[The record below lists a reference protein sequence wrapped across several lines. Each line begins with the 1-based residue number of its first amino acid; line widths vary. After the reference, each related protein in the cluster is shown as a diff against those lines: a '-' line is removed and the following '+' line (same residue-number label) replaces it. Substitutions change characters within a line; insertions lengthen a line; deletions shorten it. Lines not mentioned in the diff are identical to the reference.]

1 VTPQELKKALVGAG
15 FEVYRTLGDEVVL
28 AERVRDNL
36 IMDSGVR
43 VRVAGGDALEIRVL
57 LAARRGQYP
66 GEADGVLAERV
77 RALAGS
83 LQRSGFTE
91 GGTQTSPV
99 TDPADPSRVLD
110 TFVEVAFHHRVDGFS
125 SVVEPLRLAVAAA
138 KTADRGR

>member
-1 VTPQELKKALVGAG
+1 MTPQELKKALVGAG

-57 LAARRGQYP
+57 LAARRGEYP
-66 GEADGVLAERV
+66 GESDAAIADHI
-77 RALAGS
+77 RALADG
-83 LQRSGFTE
+83 LRTAGFGE
-91 GGTQTSPV
+91 HGVRTSPLN
-99 TDPADPSRVLD
+99 DPADPTRTLD
-110 TFVEVAFHHRVDGFS
+110 TLVEVAFHHPTDGFA
-125 SVVEPLRLAVAAA
+125 SVVEPLRLAIAAA